1 MIFGYNK
8 RKINEEAFYVDNDPI
23 EIIHEYKY
31 LGIDFY
37 SHGYFKPFSKRQR
50 IERSSSRNHLLGT
63 QIPSIQGFGASNFH
77 IWH

>member
-1 MIFGYNK
+1 MLNSPSSYIH
-8 RKINEEAFYVDNDPI
+8 
-23 EIIHEYKY
+23 EITLEYKY

-37 SHGYFKPFSKRQR
+37 SHGYFEPSSMRRCSTKYEHLGGHLK
-50 IERSSSRNHLLGT
+50 ERGNSWSHMLGI

>member
-50 IERSSSRNHLLGT
+50 IEGMKALMDALRKEAVVAIT
-63 QIPSIQGFGASNFH
+63 C
-77 IWH
+77 